1 MAYLQFLLGDDSE
14 AVHLYQL
21 TDLLSLSCPQCIWLD
36 HGIRLLER
44 LHIDGLWVVTTT
56 GLAPVK
62 THTVSLGRQ
71 SCSYQSFP
79 GKQTLSGSRP
89 LCNVIARNTR
99 RISVERF
106 RCITIQAPCFCKL
119 C

>member
-21 TDLLSLSCPQCIWLD
+21 TDLLSLSCPQSIWLD

-56 GLAPVK
+56 GLPGTCQN
-62 THTVSLGRQ
+62 THTQFHWG
-71 SCSYQSFP
+71 
-79 GKQTLSGSRP
+79 
-89 LCNVIARNTR
+89 
-99 RISVERF
+99 
-106 RCITIQAPCFCKL
+106 TIV
-119 C
+119 